1 VVVGVVV
8 FLLMV
13 LVAVVAQVDIENLH
27 LKTLLSVLHL
37 QSP

>member
-1 VVVGVVV
+1 VVVAVLELITAVVV
-8 FLLMV
+8 VAV
-13 LVAVVAQVDIENLH
+13 LVVTENLH